1 MKKIISLTLLVLF
14 ISKVSLGQ
22 NASPDMCHLLNL
34 AINNDSCIK
43 VLRIDTS
50 KFDNLY
56 IEYYETL
63 LLPCKSVTI
72 NHKTIPI
79 VTFSLMPKQVLDVY
93 IASINKLDE
102 TEETYEVSIANVDY
116 YLVMNIYFI
125 KRNGEWV
132 IQKKIVGRL

>member
-1 MKKIISLTLLVLF
+1 MKKIFSLTLLVLF

-22 NASPDMCHLLNL
+22 NAPPDMCHLLNV

-56 IEYYETL
+56 IEYYDTL

-93 IASINKLDE
+93 IAGIYKLDE
-102 TEETYEVSIANVDY
+102 TEENYLVSIANVDEF
-116 YLVMNIYFI
+116 LNFRIYFV
-125 KRNGEWV
+125 KRNGDWV
-132 IQKKIVGRL
+132 IQKKEVGRL